1 MQGEKGLFLQKVVF
15 KLRFFDDYT
24 GHLCL
29 HEGKLY
35 KRQKRKG
42 GALFAKKSF
51 SPCICPAGRDR
62 IFEGVPIYGGGG
74 RRYFFSDKYA
84 NLALLFFLTNL
95 TLYDLTIILYDST
108 VINVTLYVYIIFFI
122 KYVVPLP
129 R

>member
-1 MQGEKGLFLQKVVF
+1 MGERLS
-15 KLRFFDDYT
+15 
-24 GHLCL
+24 
-29 HEGKLY
+29 
-35 KRQKRKG
+35 
-42 GALFAKKSF
+42 FAQQ
-51 SPCICPAGRDR
+51 CDR

-129 R
+129 PSNEMHTYLLDL